1 MNQTSPL
8 PPEFTPLLEGI
19 EVVRSKAFA
28 IALWALVVFIGIY
41 YISEEVILWLRDEL
55 VPEGASIILL
65 SPVELILLKI
75 KLASVGAMIAVL
87 PPVAYLLW
95 RHARENLDVQLD
107 LELGWVGGILLL
119 MAAGLL
125 FAAGVAYSVGFMM
138 PVLLEY
144 LYTDA
149 TDAGLEVTYSLG
161 EFLHF
166 TLMLTVALGLGF
178 ELPLVVWL
186 LVKGEIVTYSQ
197 LAQYRRHLF
206 MLFFILAAFITPPD
220 VISQLVLA
228 LPMSGLF
235 ELSLLMMRLMDR
247 DQFLVERGQM
257 LDRRTPYA
265 PRSAHLLTLYGS
277 VQWLLTAGLMYGL
290 LWYAHD
296 HEFIALETDWLL
308 TRQELIDELPLL
320 ILPLLLATLP
330 LFAIGDRGRLS
341 YNTLLE
347 MRPAVYLATLLV
359 VAWVTPS
366 GDPWP
371 HSFFLLV
378 VPVLAG
384 FEMHMALFRSAAIH
398 PLPKADVPDV
408 PVEPRADPS
417 AEGPDPDGSSTAL
430 PDDADEAEP
439 RMDAAGKGG

>member
-1 MNQTSPL
+1 
-8 PPEFTPLLEGI
+8 
-19 EVVRSKAFA
+19 
-28 IALWALVVFIGIY
+28 
-41 YISEEVILWLRDEL
+41 
-55 VPEGASIILL
+55 
-65 SPVELILLKI
+65 
-75 KLASVGAMIAVL
+75 
-87 PPVAYLLW
+87 
-95 RHARENLDVQLD
+95 
-107 LELGWVGGILLL
+107 
-119 MAAGLL
+119 
-125 FAAGVAYSVGFMM
+125 
-138 PVLLEY
+138 
-144 LYTDA
+144 
-149 TDAGLEVTYSLG
+149 
-161 EFLHF
+161 
-166 TLMLTVALGLGF
+166 
-178 ELPLVVWL
+178 
-186 LVKGEIVTYSQ
+186 
-197 LAQYRRHLF
+197 
-206 MLFFILAAFITPPD
+206 
-220 VISQLVLA
+220 
-228 LPMSGLF
+228 
-235 ELSLLMMRLMDR
+235 
-247 DQFLVERGQM
+247 
-257 LDRRTPYA
+257 
-265 PRSAHLLTLYGS
+265 
-277 VQWLLTAGLMYGL
+277 MYGL